1 MRYELDRSSDI
12 RSSHQNNMKHVNI
25 ILASLCVF
33 RHYYHHTS
41 SSLNTI
47 TLTSLPII
55 AFTIGWNCVAN
66 ASSSI
71 ANFSNPAGFIS
82 SIWINICYVIKL
94 KHEHDGERSDFT
106 FWLLNSRLFPDSVLN
121 KCRYIIS
128 VYIFPQYLHCQQSW
142 LGRYIHTMK
151 CLYNSKLS
159 SSNYKYIRPAD
170 STILSVYYNYY
181 AWLNHS
187 TFPSCPLFNIQYS
200 IFNIQYSRV
209 FNIQYSIFK
218 SIQYSIFNIQYSIF
232 NIQYSIF
239 NIQYS
244 IFNIQYS
251 RVFNIQ
257 YSIFNIQY
265 SIFNIQYSIFNIQYS
280 IFNIQYSRVFNIQYS
295 IFNIQYS
302 IFNIQYSIFF
312 LLLFIIIVVVSFF

>member
-55 AFTIGWNCVAN
+55 ELTIGWNCVAN

-159 SSNYKYIRPAD
+159 S
-170 STILSVYYNYY
+170 
-181 AWLNHS
+181 
-187 TFPSCPLFNIQYS
+187 FNIQE
-200 IFNIQYSRV
+200 
-209 FNIQYSIFK
+209 
-218 SIQYSIFNIQYSIF
+218 
-232 NIQYSIF
+232 
-239 NIQYS
+239 YS

-280 IFNIQYSRVFNIQYS
+280 IFNIQEYSIFNIQYS

-302 IFNIQYSIFF
+302 IFNIQYSFF
-312 LLLFIIIVVVSFF
+312 CCL